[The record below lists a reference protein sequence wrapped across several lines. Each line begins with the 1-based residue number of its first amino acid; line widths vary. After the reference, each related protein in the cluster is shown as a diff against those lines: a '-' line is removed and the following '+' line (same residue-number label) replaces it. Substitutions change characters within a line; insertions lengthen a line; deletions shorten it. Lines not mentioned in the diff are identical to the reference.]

1 MQAAIWRRNNEVLI
15 VACRIGDSCLPAIM
29 EQVVPSPGD
38 GREPC
43 YIDPIACKPI
53 STGLAVV
60 GHDYLGCQ
68 GTAVG
73 TSIFK
78 L

>member
-1 MQAAIWRRNNEVLI
+1 
-15 VACRIGDSCLPAIM
+15 M

-43 YIDPIACKPI
+43 YIEPMACKPI

-60 GHDYLGCQ
+60 GQAYLGCQ